1 MSALDLVFAAVLV
14 LSVLVGLWRGL
25 VFEVLSV
32 AGWVLAYFV
41 AQRYAATV
49 AAWLPLQGWSAPIPF
64 AVGFGLVLV
73 AVVFA
78 AGLLTAVIKR
88 VVATIGL
95 RPIDRALGGV
105 FGVLRGLVLLL
116 AFAWMISLT
125 PFKQEAWWQASSSA
139 PLLESSL
146 AALKG
151 TMPPEIAMYF
161 P

>member
-1 MSALDLVFAAVLV
+1 MSPVDLIFAAVIV

-32 AGWVLAYFV
+32 AGWVAAYFV
-41 AQRYAATV
+41 AQHYAAMV
-49 AAWLPLQGWSAPIPF
+49 ASMLPLQGWSEPIPY
-64 AVGFGLVLV
+64 AIGFGLVLV

-78 AGLLTAVIKR
+78 AALVSAVIKR
-88 VVATIGL
+88 VVSTIGL
-95 RPIDRALGGV
+95 RPIDRVLGGL
-105 FGVLRGLVLLL
+105 FGVLRGAVLLL

-125 PFKQEAWWQASSSA
+125 PYKDEAWWVSSLSA
-139 PLLESSL
+139 PHVVNGL
-146 AALKG
+146 AVLKG

>member
-41 AQRYAATV
+41 AQSYAATV
-49 AAWLPLQGWSAPIPF
+49 AAWLPLEGWSAPVPF
-64 AVGFGLVLV
+64 AVGFVLVLV
-73 AVVFA
+73 AVAFA
-78 AGLLTAVIKR
+78 AGLLTAVLKR

-105 FGVLRGLVLLL
+105 FGLFRGLVLLL
-116 AFAWMISLT
+116 AFGWVMSLT
-125 PFKQEAWWQASSSA
+125 PFKDEAWWLSSTSA
-139 PLLESSL
+139 PWVVSGL
-146 AALKG
+146 AVLKG
-151 TMPPEIAMYF
+151 TMPPEIAVYF

>member
-41 AQRYAATV
+41 AQSYAATV
-49 AAWLPLQGWSAPIPF
+49 AAWLPLEGWSAPVPF
-64 AVGFGLVLV
+64 AVGFVLVLV
-73 AVVFA
+73 AVAFA
-78 AGLLTAVIKR
+78 AGLLTAVLKR

-105 FGVLRGLVLLL
+105 FGLFRGLVLLL
-116 AFAWMISLT
+116 AFGWVMSLT
-125 PFKQEAWWQASSSA
+125 PFKDEAWWLSSNSA
-139 PLLESSL
+139 PWVVSGL
-146 AALKG
+146 AVLKG
-151 TMPPEIAMYF
+151 TMPPEIAVYF

>member
-49 AAWLPLQGWSAPIPF
+49 AAWLPLEGWSAPIPF

-73 AVVFA
+73 AVAFA
-78 AGLLTAVIKR
+78 AGLFSSVLKR

-95 RPIDRALGGV
+95 RPIDRALGGL
-105 FGVLRGLVLLL
+105 FGVLRGAVLLL
-116 AFAWMISLT
+116 AAAWIVSLT
-125 PFKQEAWWQASSSA
+125 PMKDEAWWLSSMST
-139 PLLESSL
+139 PWLLAGLSV
-146 AALKG
+146 LKG
-151 TMPPEIAMYF
+151 TMPHEIAVYF

>member
-73 AVVFA
+73 AVVFT

-105 FGVLRGLVLLL
+105 FGMFRGLVLLL

-125 PFKQEAWWQASSSA
+125 PFKQEAWWQASVGA
-139 PLLESSL
+139 PILEAGL
-146 AALKG
+146 TVLKG

>member
-1 MSALDLVFAAVLV
+1 MSPIDLIFAAVIV

-41 AQRYAATV
+41 AQRYAAEV
-49 AAWLPLQGWSAPIPF
+49 SAMLPLKGWSDPIPF

-73 AVVFA
+73 AVVFVA
-78 AGLLTAVIKR
+78 ALVTSIIKR
-88 VVATIGL
+88 LVATIGL
-95 RPIDRALGGV
+95 RPIDRVMGGL
-105 FGVLRGLVLLL
+105 FGVLRGAVLML

-125 PFKQEAWWQASSSA
+125 PYKDEAWWTSSLSA
-139 PLLESSL
+139 PGLVTGL

>member
-41 AQRYAATV
+41 AQRYAASV
-49 AAWLPLQGWSAPIPF
+49 ADWLPLEGWSAPIPF

-73 AVVFA
+73 AVAFVA
-78 AGLLTAVIKR
+78 ALFTAVLKR

-95 RPIDRALGGV
+95 RPIDRALGGL

-116 AFAWMISLT
+116 AFGWMISLT
-125 PFKQEAWWQASSSA
+125 PFKEEAWWLSSIST
-139 PLLESSL
+139 PWLVSGL
-146 AALKG
+146 AVLKG
-151 TMPPEIAMYF
+151 TMPPEIAVYF

>member
-1 MSALDLVFAAVLV
+1 MSPVDIIFAAVLV

-25 VFEVLSV
+25 VFEVFSV
-32 AGWVLAYFV
+32 AGWILAYFV
-41 AQRYAATV
+41 AQRYAGTV
-49 AAWLPLQGWSAPIPF
+49 SGMLPLQGWADPIPF

-78 AGLLTAVIKR
+78 AGLISAILKR
-88 VVATIGL
+88 VVSTIGL
-95 RPIDRALGGV
+95 RPIDRALGGL

-125 PFKQEAWWQASSSA
+125 PFNQEVWWTTSMSE
-139 PLLESSL
+139 PWLLAGL
-146 AALKG
+146 ALLKG
-151 TMPPEIAMYF
+151 TMPPEVAVYF